1 MSSKIPAR
9 YCRRHRVKQASVA
22 RRLIFA
28 GAPSII
34 IEMQSIRLGSA
45 VCVLGLICCLGT
57 GCGSIP
63 HDVGLAERCADIMQ
77 RAFSSATIEIG
88 KSDVSATSLTTIVA
102 RVEGIRSDIP
112 PEGPVRRD
120 LAVECQFDNN
130 ILTGFRWTAGPQH

>member
-1 MSSKIPAR
+1 
-9 YCRRHRVKQASVA
+9 
-22 RRLIFA
+22 LIFA

-45 VCVLGLICCLGT
+45 VCVLGLICCLGA

-77 RAFSSATIEIG
+77 RAFPSATIEIG
-88 KSDVSATSLTTIVA
+88 KSDASATSLTTIVA

-112 PEGPVRRD
+112 PEGSLRRD

-130 ILTGFRWTAGPQH
+130 ILTGFRWTAGPAH